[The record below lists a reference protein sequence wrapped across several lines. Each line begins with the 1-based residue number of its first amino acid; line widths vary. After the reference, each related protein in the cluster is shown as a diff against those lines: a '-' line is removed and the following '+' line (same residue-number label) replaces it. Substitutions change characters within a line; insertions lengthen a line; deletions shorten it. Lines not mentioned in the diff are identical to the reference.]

1 MEPLDLRMLN
11 HLPITRE
18 EMGRRRASE
27 PDRGFRRSADLP
39 RRPAVSGADG
49 AAVAGTR
56 GGSTSSVASATRVSA
71 FALGRVLRFQLA
83 GSSGLRRGGVRRRR
97 AVRGRRCRGRW
108 PFTEWLSERR
118 IEDLRVGLGPA
129 PEKDRLA
136 RRVARLST
144 SNLALEL
151 LLGRPTVVAAV
162 RGLAHGDRNANARRL
177 SGAGTVVLERE
188 PENSYDANAIRVRL
202 TADADAG
209 YVAREAA
216 RGLAAHLDADPDAFD
231 ATMREIDADAALLRL
246 EIRAR

>member
-1 MEPLDLRMLN
+1 M
-11 HLPITRE
+11 
-18 EMGRRRASE
+18 
-27 PDRGFRRSADLP
+27 
-39 RRPAVSGADG
+39 
-49 AAVAGTR
+49 
-56 GGSTSSVASATRVSA
+56 
-71 FALGRVLRFQLA
+71 
-83 GSSGLRRGGVRRRR
+83 
-97 AVRGRRCRGRW
+97 
-108 PFTEWLSERR
+108 
-118 IEDLRVGLGPA
+118 
-129 PEKDRLA
+129 
-136 RRVARLST
+136 ARLST